1 MNTAETQMNLI
12 HAIMEIGRAGCSIDS
27 HAQDSLSLNVP
38 DGAEV
43 STEAFATLKQYKS
56 LLYALSHQGALN
68 TENVCVGD
76 HEKTYGD
83 YQAESDACDVFD
95 ECAHSSG
102 MWIVHREIVG
112 TPWQP
117 RPFAN
122 QKQNLR
128 IDRILQPKQRLLDLG
143 WPHGCVGVEIKASG
157 VKIGPPVSQMLD
169 YSRCVWQLPT
179 GNATALKYIFLF
191 PCRSALG
198 NMMSVMHQNNLGF
211 AMECGR
217 RRLGLKLGGTGLFSD
232 RGDKGVDIRSDVSGG
247 AKAGSR

>member
-1 MNTAETQMNLI
+1 VSTANAQANLI
-12 HAIMEIGRAGCSIDS
+12 DALIDIGRAGCRIDRIT
-27 HAQDSLSLNVP
+27 HDSLTLVVP
-38 DGAEV
+38 EGAQV
-43 STEAFATLKQYKS
+43 SRDTFATLKQYKS
-56 LLYALSHQGALN
+56 LIYALSHQGL
-68 TENVCVGD
+68 EVSNVAVGD
-76 HEKTYGD
+76 FEKTYGD
-83 YQAESDACDVFD
+83 YEAESDACDVFD

-112 TPWQP
+112 MPWQP
-117 RPFAN
+117 RPFAKE
-122 QKQNLR
+122 KQNLR
-128 IDRILQPKQRLLDLG
+128 IDRILQPKQRLIDLG

-169 YSRCVWQLPT
+169 YSRCMWQLPT

-211 AMECGR
+211 AMEFGR
-217 RRLGLKLGGTGLFSD
+217 RRLGLKLGGASLFSD
-232 RGDKGVDIRSDVSGG
+232 RGDKGVDIRCDVKGG